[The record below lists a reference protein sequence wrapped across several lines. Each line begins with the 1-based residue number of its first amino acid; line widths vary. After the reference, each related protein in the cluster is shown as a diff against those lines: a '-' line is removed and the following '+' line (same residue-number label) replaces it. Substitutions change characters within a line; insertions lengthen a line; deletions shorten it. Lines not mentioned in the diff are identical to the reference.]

1 MHTYV
6 LVTAV
11 SHQTY
16 TAWYSSKN
24 WQINAS
30 INYIYIKLSAEKGR
44 PTCNNK
50 QIVRKYSYKNT
61 LTAGLAVLSSVTQ
74 ALMMSSTAIWMAV
87 MLGVICCR
95 SSTTS
100 G

>member
-1 MHTYV
+1 MT
-6 LVTAV
+6 
-11 SHQTY
+11 
-16 TAWYSSKN
+16 SSCTLARVKVYHN
-24 WQINAS
+24 NMSAS
-30 INYIYIKLSAEKGR
+30 TQLHM
-44 PTCNNK
+44 
-50 QIVRKYSYKNT
+50 

-74 ALMMSSTAIWMAV
+74 ALMISSTAIWMAV